1 MSDDIAKSNDQTAPS
16 QVGGTPAIEQAAKPA
31 LTLSKLTSKFAD
43 SRRETPVVSGPTYAE
58 QMENKPSSASE
69 ISEAFSAKKPTKS
82 PTKVEKTS
90 TRPFSE
96 FRQTELGKR
105 IQVQL
110 PKPVDL
116 ALRVHAASTGNLVT
130 HVIDIAI
137 EDYLNKHG
145 IKI

>member
-82 PTKVEKTS
+82 PTKVKK
-90 TRPFSE
+90 
-96 FRQTELGKR
+96 L
-105 IQVQL
+105 L
-110 PKPVDL
+110 L
-116 ALRVHAASTGNLVT
+116 AHF
-130 HVIDIAI
+130 
-137 EDYLNKHG
+137 LNSDKLN
-145 IKI
+145 